1 MAIPAALP
9 PCKSIQDDE
18 LIKIWCAGIKVAE
31 ARALLETVSTRFS
44 VFPPG
49 DERELVSSETNI

>member
-31 ARALLETVSTRFS
+31 ARALLETVSTRLP